1 MGQNIGAKYKMG
13 IFNFLIF
20 LIPPIFALIIHN
32 YLRHGDMSRKRKLV
46 FAFVY
51 LVLINLCT
59 FAISY
64 FRGVKELRFNDMT
77 LSYRFKYIGL
87 GCVCAF
93 VFPFL
98 VCLITED
105 QITLGGFKRYSI
117 RFIRDIRKYF
127 RYAIRSA
134 KADLRSEV
142 SNSYLDWMWW
152 LIEPFCMMLIYTFIF
167 GVVFNA
173 AEEYFSVFVFI
184 GITLWGFFSRSV
196 TGSVNTVRANKA
208 IITKVYLPKYVLL
221 LSKMFVNGFKML
233 ISVAIILLMML
244 VMRVPLTLNVLCVLP
259 IMIVF
264 FMFTFGVGTILMHYG
279 VYVSDLGYIT
289 GIVLSML
296 MYLTGTF
303 YSISKR
309 IPEPF
314 GEILENFNPV
324 AFLISSIRNAL
335 LYGQAPSLDLL
346 ILWTFVS
353 TILIALGV
361 FTIYSNEN
369 AYVKVI

>member
-1 MGQNIGAKYKMG
+1 MG
-13 IFNFLIF
+13 IFNFFIF
-20 LIPPIFALIIHN
+20 VIPPIFALIIHN

-64 FRGVKELRFNDMT
+64 LRGVKELHFGDMT
-77 LSYRFKYIGL
+77 LSYRLKYIGL
-87 GCVCAF
+87 GCVSGF
-93 VFPFL
+93 VLPFI

-105 QITLGGFKRYSI
+105 QITLGGFKRYTI
-117 RFIRDIRKYF
+117 RFISDIRKYL

-233 ISVAIILLMML
+233 VSVAIILLMML
-244 VMRVPLTLNVLCVLP
+244 VMRVPLTLNVLYVIP
-259 IMIVF
+259 VMIVF